1 VKLIGD
7 LSTERLVGAT
17 IVSPRAGEIVGELT
31 LAIRTRVPLS
41 LLADTIHAFPTFSRV
56 LQATFDELAGG

>member
-1 VKLIGD
+1 MI
-7 LSTERLVGAT
+7 
-17 IVSPRAGEIVGELT
+17 GELT

-56 LQATFDELAGG
+56 LQSTFDELAGAS